1 MSSGAWDSLPT
12 FDKPS
17 NGAWL
22 YQHVGSLYGPVSTDV
37 LLERIRNGS
46 LTTATVVCEDGHD
59 DFVPILQHPTLKAAA
74 EKAFEQAEVLKEKQ
88 TAQKKKQ
95 QRMTLTMVMV
105 ALITAAAIGG
115 SYYGYREWKRAEAE
129 DARRKRDADAL
140 TKKQKLEAE
149 AKAQAELA
157 QKNSDLEVDMELL
170 PLVSVNATVKKPKKG
185 KRGNTIVDE
194 GPQGCQLDQASM
206 VSTFRGSFPQ
216 IKSCVRDQA
225 SRGGVNLPET
235 LTLSFT
241 IANTGGVVSFDTDD
255 RNIRGSPFFDC
266 LKKTV
271 TNIHFQKF
279 AGERCNIDYPIT
291 IGKRK

>member
-1 MSSGAWDSLPT
+1 
-12 FDKPS
+12 
-17 NGAWL
+17 
-22 YQHVGSLYGPVSTDV
+22 VGSLYGPVSTEV

-46 LTTATVVCEDGHD
+46 LTTATLVCEDGHD

-88 TAQKKKQ
+88 QVQRKKQ
-95 QRMTLTMVMV
+95 QRMTLTMVAV
-105 ALITAAAIGG
+105 ALLCAVAVGG
-115 SYYGYREWKRAEAE
+115 GYYGFREWKRAEADE
-129 DARRKRDADAL
+129 AKRLRDEEILA
-140 TKKQKLEAE
+140 KKQKADAE
-149 AKAQAELA
+149 AKAKAELA
-157 QKNSDLEVDMELL
+157 QKNSELEVDMELL
-170 PLVSVNATVKKPKKG
+170 PLVSVNATVKKQKKG
-185 KRGNTIVDE
+185 KRGGSVVDE

-225 SRGGVNLPET
+225 SRGGVNLPDT
-235 LTLSFT
+235 LTLTFT
-241 IANTGGVVSFDTDD
+241 IANTGSVVSFETDD
-255 RNIRGSPFFDC
+255 RNIRGTPFFDC

-279 AGERCNIDYPIT
+279 PGERCNIDYPIT